1 MTKKLPKK
9 YKRIFTA
16 LMLMALMSTGLPLFM
31 KLQGKTYIHIIVI
44 QLTLLSLWFLVFL
57 LFYLVDMLKKV
68 KGQTIL

>member
-31 KLQGKTYIHIIVI
+31 VLMGGTYIHIIAV
-44 QLTLLSLWFLVFL
+44 QLILLTLWFLLFL
-57 LFYLVDMLKKV
+57 MFYLIDMLKKI